1 MNTTLL
7 NASAL
12 VQLNISVWTGRAKLQ
27 RTDLNV
33 NEDDLPPEAVASLG
47 SKRLFPIEDLR
58 IFNALKTKA
67 FKYLGQVGVQ
77 FMKGWLVEESQLGA
91 IDQHLD
97 QMRHEFDKARDAFVD
112 SYYQKSEE
120 WLTQYPEWRDML
132 AKAMPS
138 VSDVASRFSFGWQ
151 GFKIAPTAENSISS
165 QAMTKELQS
174 VPERARLGALNE
186 LVELYNGPFVPGK
199 AISKK
204 TLRPL
209 KTYIDKLNA
218 LSFAN
223 PELDRYSRMLC
234 DVYDDM
240 FTTQNPD
247 QPWLRDKLRDVVQRI
262 VGEKLASNLLIG
274 AGTQSSYVP
283 ESQEESILIVEPIN
297 KVMESASSQPQPQ
310 VTPEFDSFGLW

>member
-7 NASAL
+7 NASAV
-12 VQLNISVWTGRAKLQ
+12 VQLNISVWTARAKLQ
-27 RTDLNV
+27 RSDLKV
-33 NEDDLPPEAVASLG
+33 KEDDLPPEAIASLG

-97 QMRHEFDKARDAFVD
+97 QMRSEFNKARDAFVD
-112 SYYQKSEE
+112 SYYQKTEE
-120 WLTQYPEWRDML
+120 WLNQYPEWRDML
-132 AKAMPS
+132 AEAMPS
-138 VSDVASRFSFGWQ
+138 VSDVASRFTFGWQ
-151 GFKIAPTAENSISS
+151 GFKIAPTAANGMGS
-165 QAMTKELQS
+165 QAMAEELQD

-199 AISKK
+199 AITKK

-223 PELDRYSRMLC
+223 PELDRYSGMLY
-234 DVYDDM
+234 DVYNDM
-240 FTTQNPD
+240 ASTHNPD

-262 VGEKLASNLLIG
+262 VGDKLSSGLLAQDSI
-274 AGTQSSYVP
+274 TVP
-283 ESQEESILIVEPIN
+283 EATLQDPIMVVEPVKNI
-297 KVMESASSQPQPQ
+297 MAQPLQPQPQ
-310 VTPEFDSFGLW
+310 AAPEFDSFGLW